1 VENMAGASTLLTP
14 WRLLVVLLSALQI
27 AAAAAIVD
35 GTILIH
41 DLAPRQSAGS
51 TANTLLDPICE
62 NYSKVANL
70 STIGLNSTY
79 RAAFL
84 RSAPMGTDA
93 ASSILDT
100 QSPKLMGMMFDKNL
114 NDQCGNLSAIALT
127 EAANNFTKGIVADL
141 SIQPAPG
148 IGVIGPETP
157 LVVITIVLLFG
168 GMFISL

>member
-1 VENMAGASTLLTP
+1 MSVTKGLTP
-14 WRLLVVLLSALQI
+14 WRLLVLLIAALQVT
-27 AAAAAIVD
+27 ASSVD
-35 GTILIH
+35 GFVQA
-41 DLAPRQSAGS
+41 LAPRQSPS
-51 TANTLLDPICE
+51 ANTNALLNPICQ
-62 NYSKVANL
+62 NYAKVANL

-114 NDQCGNLSAIALT
+114 NEQCGNLSTIALA
-127 EAANNFTKGIVADL
+127 EAANNFTRGIVADL
-141 SIQPAPG
+141 TIQPAPG

-157 LVVITIVLLFG
+157 LVVIAIILMFG